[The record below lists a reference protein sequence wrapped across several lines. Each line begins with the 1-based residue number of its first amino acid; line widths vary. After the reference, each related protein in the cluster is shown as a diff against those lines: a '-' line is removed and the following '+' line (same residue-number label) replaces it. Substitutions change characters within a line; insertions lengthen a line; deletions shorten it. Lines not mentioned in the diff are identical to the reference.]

1 MKIFLVEIWAVGIW
15 KIGLWPIDK
24 GLEMCWGCLVCGY
37 ARFGE

>member
-24 GLEMCWGCLVCGY
+24 GLEMCRGCLVV
-37 ARFGE
+37 E